1 MRDAEF
7 WLAPG
12 TRTLDLCPQTQWA
25 HGGHH
30 RPCAPTASPRVATK
44 CRYLLLSSVHRRVT
58 PWRELTRHCSLRPG
72 GASLLAQTLRSEQ
85 GGDRSRAQWSRL
97 APPPPLFH
105 LTHGLRRRALGC
117 SRQGE
122 GCTIELDSSSL
133 APGVGPL
140 HPATTPTGREE
151 PGTSLYPSYNDP
163 PDAPRPRQCQGGD
176 FGRLQQAGIA
186 GSGRIWASQLALQP
200 AWAGPSRGGHC
211 GGRGGSRGMKTGVS
225 ERSRNSCS

>member
-1 MRDAEF
+1 M
-7 WLAPG
+7 
-12 TRTLDLCPQTQWA
+12 
-25 HGGHH
+25 
-30 RPCAPTASPRVATK
+30 ATK
-44 CRYLLLSSVHRRVT
+44 RRVPGLTHCHRRVT

-133 APGVGPL
+133 APGVGKWGGSGGGRIGWSFPL
-140 HPATTPTGREE
+140 
-151 PGTSLYPSYNDP
+151 LYGCVNRLDWQSVACAHAHDMYF
-163 PDAPRPRQCQGGD
+163 RLLGSQV
-176 FGRLQQAGIA
+176 GRL
-186 GSGRIWASQLALQP
+186 GSLLGEENKNFSEALEKTKILSLPSSIEPVNLSTCQRILSENGL
-200 AWAGPSRGGHC
+200 
-211 GGRGGSRGMKTGVS
+211 TG
-225 ERSRNSCS
+225 

>member
-1 MRDAEF
+1 MAATAETKRVQMVHFWSICGMPTSGGRRSAGRQIRDRRRNS
-7 WLAPG
+7 G
-12 TRTLDLCPQTQWA
+12 TEDTILRADI
-25 HGGHH
+25 
-30 RPCAPTASPRVATK
+30 ASQRESTTYGRSA
-44 CRYLLLSSVHRRVT
+44 LSSVHRRVT

-105 LTHGLRRRALGC
+105 LTHGLRHRALGC

-140 HPATTPTGREE
+140 HRVTTPAGREE
-151 PGTSLYPSYNDP
+151 
-163 PDAPRPRQCQGGD
+163 
-176 FGRLQQAGIA
+176 
-186 GSGRIWASQLALQP
+186 
-200 AWAGPSRGGHC
+200 
-211 GGRGGSRGMKTGVS
+211 
-225 ERSRNSCS
+225 